1 MTVRASDL
9 GMSASKAPDINDIG
23 LMENRATLHI
33 SSQHIYNWLEHGV
46 LDLEHG
52 TLGLEHGALDES

>member
-33 SSQHIYNWLEHGV
+33 SSQHIYNWLEHG
-46 LDLEHG
+46 